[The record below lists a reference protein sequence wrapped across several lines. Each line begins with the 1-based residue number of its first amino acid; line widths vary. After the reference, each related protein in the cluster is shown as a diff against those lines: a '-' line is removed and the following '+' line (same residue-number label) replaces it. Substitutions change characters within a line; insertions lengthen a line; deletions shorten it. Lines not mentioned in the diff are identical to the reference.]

1 MSYTIVIDAGHGGS
15 DPGAVYEGRREKDD
29 NLSLAMAVGELLSRQ
44 GVSVIYTRTTD
55 VYQTPFEK
63 AQMANQA
70 DADFFISF
78 HRNSSEEPNQYTG
91 VETLVYDTS
100 GIKQTM
106 AENINGA
113 LAELG
118 FRNLGVKA
126 RPGLVVLRR
135 TKMPAL
141 LIETGFLNNEQDN
154 ALYDEK
160 QEEIARAIADAV
172 LGTLD
177 LETVTEA
184 DRRAA
189 ETENARPSASSADTV
204 TASDTTASA
213 SNFTSGTEDD
223 AAYASRE
230 NRSDRPDDMPDPQA
244 RREPPRPAALPR
256 PTPPEQENPSDTP
269 ETFYRVQ
276 TGLFRIRQNA
286 DRMLYDLLDQGYPAF
301 LLAEDGFFKV
311 QVGAYRQLGNAI
323 LMERRLRRDG
333 YSTLITT

>member
-1 MSYTIVIDAGHGGS
+1 MPYTIVIDAGHGGS

-29 NLSLAMAVGELLSRQ
+29 NLSLATKVGELLSQQ
-44 GVSVIYTRTTD
+44 GVSVIYTRTAD

-63 AQMANQA
+63 AQIANQA

-78 HRNSSEEPNQYTG
+78 HRNSSEEPNQYSG
-91 VETLVYDTS
+91 VETLVYDPS

-113 LAELG
+113 LSKLG

-141 LIETGFLNNEQDN
+141 LIETGFLNNTKDN

-160 QEEIARAIADAV
+160 QPEIARAIADAV

-177 LETVTEA
+177 LETITKTDQNAAEA
-184 DRRAA
+184 DPVIKPDSVPEAA
-189 ETENARPSASSADTV
+189 
-204 TASDTTASA
+204 
-213 SNFTSGTEDD
+213 
-223 AAYASRE
+223 
-230 NRSDRPDDMPDPQA
+230 A
-244 RREPPRPAALPR
+244 RRESLRLSAPSCPEPPD
-256 PTPPEQENPSDTP
+256 QEDSSDTP

>member
-1 MSYTIVIDAGHGGS
+1 MPYTIVIDAGHGGS

-29 NLSLAMAVGELLSRQ
+29 NLSLAIAVGELLSRQ

-63 AQMANQA
+63 AQMANQ
-70 DADFFISF
+70 
-78 HRNSSEEPNQYTG
+78 SEDPNQYTG
-91 VETLVYDTS
+91 VETLVYDNS

-113 LAELG
+113 LSELG

-154 ALYDEK
+154 TLYDEK

-189 ETENARPSASSADTV
+189 ETEAARPSVSTADTV
-204 TASDTTASA
+204 TASAS
-213 SNFTSGTEDD
+213 
-223 AAYASRE
+223 
-230 NRSDRPDDMPDPQA
+230 
-244 RREPPRPAALPR
+244 PR

>member
-1 MSYTIVIDAGHGGS
+1 MPYTIIIDAGHGGS

-29 NLSLAMAVGELLSRQ
+29 NLSLAIAVGELLSQQ

-91 VETLVYDTS
+91 VETLVYDNS

-113 LAELG
+113 LSELG

-154 ALYDEK
+154 TLYDEK
-160 QEEIARAIADAV
+160 QEEIIEQCRI
-172 LGTLD
+172 
-177 LETVTEA
+177 
-184 DRRAA
+184 
-189 ETENARPSASSADTV
+189 
-204 TASDTTASA
+204 SD
-213 SNFTSGTEDD
+213 ELHK
-223 AAYASRE
+223 E
-230 NRSDRPDDMPDPQA
+230 LDDMKNDVDQKMDLIEYDLRSY
-244 RREPPRPAALPR
+244 RRER
-256 PTPPEQENPSDTP
+256 EE
-269 ETFYRVQ
+269 
-276 TGLFRIRQNA
+276 
-286 DRMLYDLLDQGYPAF
+286 
-301 LLAEDGFFKV
+301 
-311 QVGAYRQLGNAI
+311 
-323 LMERRLRRDG
+323 
-333 YSTLITT
+333 

>member
-1 MSYTIVIDAGHGGS
+1 MPYTIVIDAGHGGS

-29 NLSLAMAVGELLSRQ
+29 NLSLATKVGELLSQQ
-44 GVSVIYTRTTD
+44 GVSVIYTRTAD
-55 VYQTPFEK
+55 IYQTPFEK
-63 AQMANQA
+63 AQIANQA
-70 DADFFISF
+70 NADFFISF
-78 HRNSSEEPNQYTG
+78 HRNSSEEPNQYSG
-91 VETLVYDTS
+91 VETLVYDPS

-113 LAELG
+113 LSELG

-141 LIETGFLNNEQDN
+141 LIETGFLNNTKDN

-160 QEEIARAIADAV
+160 QPEIARAIADAV

-177 LETVTEA
+177 LETITKADQNAAEA
-184 DRRAA
+184 DPVIKPDSVP
-189 ETENARPSASSADTV
+189 ETA
-204 TASDTTASA
+204 
-213 SNFTSGTEDD
+213 
-223 AAYASRE
+223 
-230 NRSDRPDDMPDPQA
+230 A
-244 RREPPRPAALPR
+244 RREPLRPSAPSC
-256 PTPPEQENPSDTP
+256 PEPPDQEDSSDAP

>member
-1 MSYTIVIDAGHGGS
+1 MPYTIVIDAGHGGS

-29 NLSLAMAVGELLSRQ
+29 NLSLAIAVGELLSRQ

-91 VETLVYDTS
+91 VETLVYDNS

-113 LAELG
+113 LSELG

-154 ALYDEK
+154 TLYDEK

-189 ETENARPSASSADTV
+189 ETEAARPPVSTADTV
-204 TASDTTASA
+204 TASAS
-213 SNFTSGTEDD
+213 SFTSGTADD

-230 NRSDRPDDMPDPQA
+230 NRSDCPDDIPDLTA
-244 RREPPRPAALPR
+244 RREPPRPAASPR

>member
-1 MSYTIVIDAGHGGS
+1 MPYTIVIDAGHGGS

-29 NLSLAMAVGELLSRQ
+29 NLSLAIAVGELLSRQ

-91 VETLVYDTS
+91 VETLVYDNS

-113 LAELG
+113 LSELG

-154 ALYDEK
+154 TLYDEK

-189 ETENARPSASSADTV
+189 ETEAARPSVSTADTV
-204 TASDTTASA
+204 TSITMTNSSSITDWVTSITLALCSAQTWLTAARMPTVCFTTFSTRAIPLFFSPRTAFSRSRSALTAS
-213 SNFTSGTEDD
+213 SE
-223 AAYASRE
+223 
-230 NRSDRPDDMPDPQA
+230 MP
-244 RREPPRPAALPR
+244 
-256 PTPPEQENPSDTP
+256 
-269 ETFYRVQ
+269 F
-276 TGLFRIRQNA
+276 
-286 DRMLYDLLDQGYPAF
+286 
-301 LLAEDGFFKV
+301 
-311 QVGAYRQLGNAI
+311 
-323 LMERRLRRDG
+323 
-333 YSTLITT
+333 

>member
-1 MSYTIVIDAGHGGS
+1 MPYTIVIDAGHGGS

-29 NLSLAMAVGELLSRQ
+29 NLSLATKVGELLSQQ
-44 GVSVIYTRTTD
+44 GVSVIYTRTAD
-55 VYQTPFEK
+55 IYQTPFEK
-63 AQMANQA
+63 AQIANQA

-78 HRNSSEEPNQYTG
+78 HRNSSEEPNQYSG
-91 VETLVYDTS
+91 VETLVYDPS

-113 LAELG
+113 LSELG

-141 LIETGFLNNEQDN
+141 LIETGFLNNTKDN

-160 QEEIARAIADAV
+160 QPEIARAIADAV

-177 LETVTEA
+177 LETITKA
-184 DRRAA
+184 DQNAA
-189 ETENARPSASSADTV
+189 EGDPVIKPDSVPE
-204 TASDTTASA
+204 TA
-213 SNFTSGTEDD
+213 
-223 AAYASRE
+223 
-230 NRSDRPDDMPDPQA
+230 A
-244 RREPPRPAALPR
+244 RREPLRPSAPSC
-256 PTPPEQENPSDTP
+256 PEPPDQEDSSDTP

>member
-1 MSYTIVIDAGHGGS
+1 MPYTIVIDAGHGGS

-29 NLSLAMAVGELLSRQ
+29 NLSLATKVGELLSQQ
-44 GVSVIYTRTTD
+44 GVSVIYTRTAD

-63 AQMANQA
+63 AQIANQA

-78 HRNSSEEPNQYTG
+78 HRNSSEEPNQYSG
-91 VETLVYDTS
+91 VETLVYDPS

-113 LAELG
+113 LSKLG

-141 LIETGFLNNEQDN
+141 LIETGFLNNTKDN

-160 QEEIARAIADAV
+160 QSEIARAIADAV

-177 LETVTEA
+177 LETITKTDQSAAEA
-184 DRRAA
+184 DPVIKPDSVPEAA
-189 ETENARPSASSADTV
+189 
-204 TASDTTASA
+204 
-213 SNFTSGTEDD
+213 
-223 AAYASRE
+223 
-230 NRSDRPDDMPDPQA
+230 A
-244 RREPPRPAALPR
+244 RREPLRPSAPSC
-256 PTPPEQENPSDTP
+256 PEPPDQEDSSDTP

>member
-1 MSYTIVIDAGHGGS
+1 MPYTIVIDAGHGGS

-29 NLSLAMAVGELLSRQ
+29 NLSLAIAVGELLSRQ

-91 VETLVYDTS
+91 VETLVYDNS

-113 LAELG
+113 LSELG

-154 ALYDEK
+154 TLYDEK
-160 QEEIARAIADAV
+160 QEEIARAIAAW
-172 LGTLD
+172 
-177 LETVTEA
+177 
-184 DRRAA
+184 
-189 ETENARPSASSADTV
+189 NAGS
-204 TASDTTASA
+204 
-213 SNFTSGTEDD
+213 
-223 AAYASRE
+223 
-230 NRSDRPDDMPDPQA
+230 
-244 RREPPRPAALPR
+244 
-256 PTPPEQENPSDTP
+256 
-269 ETFYRVQ
+269 
-276 TGLFRIRQNA
+276 
-286 DRMLYDLLDQGYPAF
+286 
-301 LLAEDGFFKV
+301 
-311 QVGAYRQLGNAI
+311 
-323 LMERRLRRDG
+323 RDG
-333 YSTLITT
+333 HGG